1 MLSLDFIRANKSQV
15 ITAAKNKNR
24 KVEIDKILTLDDE
37 RRLLIQKIQVLR
49 EERNKTSHGKPDEK
63 TIKRGKEIKEEIK
76 KLEDQLSTNHQSI
89 DTLLS
94 FVPNVPLDEVPIGK
108 NEDDN
113 VEVKKWGK
121 IPEFDFEVKSHLDL
135 GLSLDLFDLER
146 GSKVSGF
153 RGYFLKN
160 QAAQLQFAI
169 LFYVFQKLVAKGYTP
184 IIAPSI
190 VKGFTL
196 FGSGQFP
203 WGEQEVY
210 KLNDEDAYLAGTA
223 EVPVTSYFSGEI
235 LNEKDLPKK
244 FVAFSPC
251 FRREAGSYGK
261 DVKGLYR
268 VHEFWK
274 VEQVIIAGSDIE
286 ESKKLHNELQ
296 KNTEEIMEDFNI
308 PYRRLMMC
316 TGDMGEPQIKKYD
329 TEIWMPYRNGYG
341 EIASNSIMGDFQTR
355 RLKIKYRKKDGS
367 TEYCYS
373 LNDTA
378 IPSPRILI
386 AILENYQQKDGSIK
400 VPEVLQSLVG
410 FKSITHTLTHQ
421 EPIFSSPD
429 GQGRY
434 R

>member
-1 MLSLDFIRANKSQV
+1 MLSLDFIRANKQKV
-15 ITAAKNKNR
+15 IEASKNKNR
-24 KVEIDKILTLDDE
+24 KVEIDKILLLDDE
-37 RRLLIQKIQVLR
+37 RRELIKKIQLLR

-63 TIKRGKEIKEEIK
+63 TIARGKEIKEELK
-76 KLEDQLSTNHQSI
+76 KFEETLSSTLVQL
-89 DTLLS
+89 DKLVS
-94 FVPNVPLDEVPIGK
+94 FVPNIPLPEVPVGK
-108 NEDDN
+108 DESGN
-113 VEVKKWGK
+113 VEVKKWGEPRK
-121 IPEFDFEVKSHLDL
+121 FDFEVKSHLDL

-169 LFYVFQKLVAKGYTP
+169 LFYVFQKLVKKGYTP
-184 IIAPSI
+184 MIAPSI

-210 KLNDEDAYLAGTA
+210 KLNDEDAYLSGTA
-223 EVPVTSYFSGEI
+223 EIPITSYYSGEI

-274 VEQVIIAGSDIE
+274 VEQVIIAGSDIN
-286 ESKKLHNELQ
+286 ESKKLHAELQ
-296 KNTEEIMEDFNI
+296 RNTEEIMEDLKI
-308 PYRRLMMC
+308 PYRRLLMC
-316 TGDMGEPQIKKYD
+316 TGDMGEPQIFKYD

-355 RLKIKYRKKDGS
+355 RLKIKYRKKDGT

-378 IPSPRILI
+378 VPSPRILI

-410 FKSITHTLTHQ
+410 FKEILSKTK
-421 EPIFSSPD
+421 
-429 GQGRY
+429 
-434 R
+434 

>member
-1 MLSLDFIRANKSQV
+1 MLSLEYIRENKEKV
-15 ITAAKNKNR
+15 IKAAKNKNR
-24 KVEIDKILTLDDE
+24 QVDIDTILKLDDQ
-37 RRLLIQKIQVLR
+37 RRELIQKGQVLR
-49 EERNKTSHGKPDEK
+49 EERNKTSHQKPDQK
-63 TIKRGKEIKEEIK
+63 TIERGKEIKEELK
-76 KLEDQLSTNHQSI
+76 KIEEELKTINDQLNK
-89 DTLLS
+89 LLS

-108 NEDDN
+108 DETGN

-121 IPEFDFEVKSHLDL
+121 IPKFDFELKSHLDL

-169 LFYVFQKLVAKGYTP
+169 LFYVFQKLVKKGYTP
-184 IIAPSI
+184 MIAPSI

-210 KLNDEDAYLAGTA
+210 KLNDEDAYLSGTA
-223 EVPVTSYFSGEI
+223 EIPITSYFSGEI
-235 LNEKDLPKK
+235 LNESDLPKK

-274 VEQVIIAGSDIE
+274 VEQVIIAKNDIE
-286 ESKKLHNELQ
+286 ESKKLHEELQ
-296 KNTEEIMEDFNI
+296 KNTEEVMEDLKI
-308 PYRRLMMC
+308 PYRRLLMC
-316 TGDMGEPQIKKYD
+316 TGDMGEPQVYKFD

-355 RLKIKYRKKDGS
+355 RLKIKYRKKDN
-367 TEYCYS
+367 TTDHCYS

-400 VPEVLQSLVG
+400 IPEVLQQLVG
-410 FKSITHTLTHQ
+410 FKEIPPLKK
-421 EPIFSSPD
+421 
-429 GQGRY
+429 
-434 R
+434 

>member
-1 MLSLDFIRANKSQV
+1 MLSIDFIRANKSKV
-15 ITAAKNKNR
+15 IEAAKNKNR
-24 KVEIDKILTLDDE
+24 QVDIDKILKLDDQ
-37 RRLLIQKIQVLR
+37 RREIIQKIQLLR
-49 EERNKTSHGKPDEK
+49 EERNKTSHVKPDEK
-63 TIKRGKEIKEEIK
+63 TIKRGREIKEELK
-76 KLEDQLSTNHQSI
+76 KFEESLNLISVEL
-89 DTLLS
+89 DTLVS
-94 FVPNVPLDEVPIGK
+94 FVPNVPLPEVPVGK
-108 NEDDN
+108 DESGN

-121 IPEFDFEVKSHLDL
+121 IPKFDFELKSHLDL

-146 GSKVSGF
+146 GSKISGF

-169 LFYVFQKLVAKGYTP
+169 LFYVFQKLVKKGYTP

-223 EVPVTSYFSGEI
+223 EVPVTSFFSGEI

-274 VEQVIIAGSDIE
+274 VEQVIIAKSDVD
-286 ESKKLHNELQ
+286 ESKKLHDELQ
-296 KNTEEIMEDFNI
+296 KNTEEIIEDLNI
-308 PYRRLMMC
+308 PYRRLLMC

-329 TEIWMPYRNGYG
+329 TEIWMPYRKGYG

-355 RLKIKYRKKDGS
+355 RLKIKYRKKDNT

-400 VPEVLQSLVG
+400 VPEVLQQLVG
-410 FKSITHTLTHQ
+410 FKEIKAKM
-421 EPIFSSPD
+421 
-429 GQGRY
+429 
-434 R
+434 

>member
-1 MLSLDFIRANKSQV
+1 MLSLDYIRANKEKV
-15 ITAAKNKNR
+15 ILAAKNKNR
-24 KVEIDKILTLDDE
+24 KVDVDKILELDDE
-37 RRLLIQKIQVLR
+37 RRKLIQKIQVLR
-49 EERNKTSHGKPDEK
+49 EERNKTSHVKPDEK
-63 TIKRGKEIKEEIK
+63 TILRGKEIKEELK
-76 KLEDQLSTNHQSI
+76 KFEETLSVISVQLDQLV
-89 DTLLS
+89 S
-94 FVPNVPLDEVPIGK
+94 FVPNVPLPEVPVGK
-108 NEDDN
+108 DESGNK
-113 VEVKKWGK
+113 EVKKWGE
-121 IPEFDFEVKSHLDL
+121 IPKFDFEVKSHLDL

-169 LFYVFQKLVAKGYTP
+169 LFYVFQKLVKKGYTP

-203 WGEQEVY
+203 WGREEVY

-223 EVPVTSYFSGEI
+223 EVPVTAYHANEI

-251 FRREAGSYGK
+251 FRKEAGSYGK

-286 ESKKLHNELQ
+286 ESKKLHDELQ
-296 KNTEEIMEDFNI
+296 KNTEEIIEDLKI
-308 PYRRLMMC
+308 PYRRLLMC
-316 TGDMGEPQIKKYD
+316 TGDMGEPQIFKYD
-329 TEIWMPYRNGYG
+329 TEIWMPYRKGYG

-355 RLKIKYRKKDGS
+355 RLKIKCQKKDGS
-367 TEYCYS
+367 TDYCFS

-378 IPSPRILI
+378 IPSPRVLI

-400 VPEVLQSLVG
+400 VPEVLQSMVG
-410 FKSITHTLTHQ
+410 FEKI
-421 EPIFSSPD
+421 PP
-429 GQGRY
+429 RK
-434 R
+434 

>member
-1 MLSLDFIRANKSQV
+1 MLPLDFIRANKEKV

-24 KVEIDKILTLDDE
+24 KVDIDKILLLDDE
-37 RRLLIQKIQVLR
+37 RRELIQKIQVLR
-49 EERNKTSHGKPDEK
+49 EERNKTSHSKPDEK
-63 TIKRGKEIKEEIK
+63 TILRGKQIKEELK
-76 KLEDQLSTNHQSI
+76 KFEETLSVISVQLDQLV
-89 DTLLS
+89 S
-94 FVPNVPLDEVPIGK
+94 FVPNIPLPEVPVGK
-108 NEDDN
+108 DESGN

-121 IPEFDFEVKSHLDL
+121 IPKFDFELKSHLDL

-169 LFYVFQKLVAKGYTP
+169 LFYVFQKLVKKGYTP

-274 VEQVIIAGSDIE
+274 VEQVIIAKNDIE
-286 ESKKLHNELQ
+286 ESKKLHEELQ
-296 KNTEEIMEDFNI
+296 KNTEEIIEDFKI
-308 PYRRLMMC
+308 PYRRLLMC
-316 TGDMGEPQIKKYD
+316 TGDMGEPQIYKYD
-329 TEIWMPYRNGYG
+329 TEVWMPYRNGYG

-355 RLKIKYRKKDGS
+355 RLKIKYRKKDNT

-378 IPSPRILI
+378 MPSPRILI
-386 AILENYQQKDGSIK
+386 AILENYQQRDGSIEI
-400 VPEVLQSLVG
+400 PEVLQSLVG
-410 FKSITHTLTHQ
+410 FKEISVLA
-421 EPIFSSPD
+421 
-429 GQGRY
+429 
-434 R
+434 

>member
-1 MLSLDFIRANKSQV
+1 MLSLDFIRANKEKV
-15 ITAAKNKNR
+15 IEAAKNKNR
-24 KVEIDKILTLDDE
+24 KVDIDTILKLDDL
-37 RRLLIQKIQVLR
+37 RRGLIQKIQILR
-49 EERNKTSHGKPDEK
+49 EERNKSSHGKPDEK
-63 TIKRGKEIKEEIK
+63 TIFRGKEIKEELK
-76 KLEDQLSTNHQSI
+76 KIEEELANTSIQL

-94 FVPNVPLDEVPIGK
+94 YVPNVPLDDVPVGK
-108 NEDDN
+108 DETGN

-121 IPEFDFEVKSHLDL
+121 IPTFDFELKSHLDL

-146 GSKVSGF
+146 GAKVSGF

-169 LFYVFQKLVAKGYTP
+169 LFYVFQKLVKKGYTP
-184 IIAPSI
+184 LIAPSI

-223 EVPVTSYFSGEI
+223 EVPVTAYYSGEI
-235 LNEKDLPKK
+235 LKETELPKK

-251 FRREAGSYGK
+251 FRREAGAYGK
-261 DVKGLYR
+261 DTKGLYR

-274 VEQVIIAGSDIE
+274 IEQVIIAKNNIE
-286 ESKKLHNELQ
+286 ESKKLHEELQ
-296 KNTEEIMEDFNI
+296 KNTEEIIEDFNI
-308 PYRRLMMC
+308 PYRRLLMC

-329 TEIWMPYRNGYG
+329 TEIWMPYRKGYG

-355 RLKIKYRKKDGS
+355 RLKIKYRKKDN
-367 TEYCYS
+367 TTDYCYS

-378 IPSPRILI
+378 VPSPRILI
-386 AILENYQQKDGSIK
+386 AILENYQQKDGSVR
-400 VPEVLQSLVG
+400 VPEVLQTLVG
-410 FKSITHTLTHQ
+410 FSEIKALVS
-421 EPIFSSPD
+421 D
-429 GQGRY
+429 
-434 R
+434 

>member
-1 MLSLDFIRANKSQV
+1 MLSLDFIRANKEK
-15 ITAAKNKNR
+15 IIAAAKNKNR
-24 KVEIDKILTLDDE
+24 KIDIDKILLLDDE
-37 RRLLIQKIQVLR
+37 RRELIQKIQVLR
-49 EERNKTSHGKPDEK
+49 EERNKTSHGRPDEK
-63 TIKRGKEIKEEIK
+63 TIQRGKEIKEELK
-76 KLEDQLSTNHQSI
+76 KFEESLSSI
-89 DTLLS
+89 LIELDTLVS

-108 NEDDN
+108 DESGN
-113 VEVKKWGK
+113 VEVKKWGEPK
-121 IPEFDFEVKSHLDL
+121 KFDFEVKSHLDL

-169 LFYVFQKLVAKGYTP
+169 LFYVFQKLVAKGYVP
-184 IIAPSI
+184 MIAPSI

-196 FGSGQFP
+196 FGTAQFP

-210 KLNDEDAYLAGTA
+210 KLNDEDAYLSGTA
-223 EVPVTSYFSGEI
+223 EVPITSYYSGEI

-274 VEQVIIAGSDIE
+274 VEQVIIAKNDIK
-286 ESKKLHNELQ
+286 ESKKLHEELQ
-296 KNTEEIMEDFNI
+296 RNTEEIMEDLKI
-308 PYRRLMMC
+308 PYRRLLMC
-316 TGDMGEPQIKKYD
+316 TGDMGEPQVYKYD

-355 RLKIKYRKKDGS
+355 RLKIKYSKKDGT

-386 AILENYQQKDGSIK
+386 AILENYQQKDGGIK
-400 VPEVLQSLVG
+400 IPEVLKSLVG
-410 FKSITHTLTHQ
+410 FKEIKALA
-421 EPIFSSPD
+421 
-429 GQGRY
+429 
-434 R
+434 

>member
-1 MLSLDFIRANKSQV
+1 MLPLDFIRANKEKV

-24 KVEIDKILTLDDE
+24 KVDIDKILLLDDE
-37 RRLLIQKIQVLR
+37 RRELIQKIQVLR
-49 EERNKTSHGKPDEK
+49 EERNKTSHSKPDEK
-63 TIKRGKEIKEEIK
+63 TIARGKEIKEELK
-76 KLEDQLSTNHQSI
+76 KLEDQLVTNHQSL

-94 FVPNVPLDEVPIGK
+94 FVPNIPLPEVPVGK
-108 NEDDN
+108 DESGN

-121 IPEFDFEVKSHLDL
+121 IPKFDFELKSHLDL

-169 LFYVFQKLVAKGYTP
+169 LFYVFQKLVKKGYTP

-274 VEQVIIAGSDIE
+274 VEQVIIAKNDIE
-286 ESKKLHNELQ
+286 ESKKLHEELQ
-296 KNTEEIMEDFNI
+296 K
-308 PYRRLMMC
+308 
-316 TGDMGEPQIKKYD
+316 KY
-329 TEIWMPYRNGYG
+329 
-341 EIASNSIMGDFQTR
+341 
-355 RLKIKYRKKDGS
+355 
-367 TEYCYS
+367 
-373 LNDTA
+373 
-378 IPSPRILI
+378 
-386 AILENYQQKDGSIK
+386 
-400 VPEVLQSLVG
+400 
-410 FKSITHTLTHQ
+410 
-421 EPIFSSPD
+421 
-429 GQGRY
+429 
-434 R
+434 

>member
-1 MLSLDFIRANKSQV
+1 MLSLDYIRANKSKV
-15 ITAAKNKNR
+15 IEAAKNKNR
-24 KVEIDKILTLDDE
+24 QIDIEKILKLDDQ
-37 RRLLIQKIQVLR
+37 RREIIQKIQLIR
-49 EERNKTSHGKPDEK
+49 EERNKLARQGKPHSAEAS
-63 TIKRGKEIKEEIK
+63 RGRQIKEELK
-76 KLEDQLSTNHQSI
+76 KFEETLVNTLVKLDQLV
-89 DTLLS
+89 S
-94 FVPNVPLDEVPIGK
+94 FVPNVPLTEVPIGK
-108 NEDDN
+108 DETGN

-121 IPEFDFEVKSHLDL
+121 IPKFDFELKSHLEL

-169 LFYVFQKLVAKGYTP
+169 LFYVFQKLVKKGYTP

-274 VEQVIIAGSDIE
+274 VEQVIIAKSDVD
-286 ESKKLHNELQ
+286 ESKKLHDELQ
-296 KNTEEIMEDFNI
+296 KNTEEILEDLNI
-308 PYRRLMMC
+308 PYRRLLMC
-316 TGDMGEPQIKKYD
+316 TGDMGEPQIYKYD
-329 TEIWMPYRNGYG
+329 TEVWMPYRKGYG

-355 RLKIKYRKKDGS
+355 RLKIKYRKKDNT

-386 AILENYQQKDGSIK
+386 AILENYQQRDGSIK
-400 VPEVLQSLVG
+400 VPEVLQELVG
-410 FKSITHTLTHQ
+410 FKEIS
-421 EPIFSSPD
+421 PIKKS
-429 GQGRY
+429 
-434 R
+434 